1 MSKSPHGWVRPDLDA
16 RLSAHLR
23 AWQKPKHANDP
34 RSPEFHQFITI
45 SRQYGCEG
53 TALAHRLADILN
65 ERCRPSF
72 AWVAYDHELL
82 SKISTDARLR
92 DNVIQALDSRR
103 HDSMGKLFNT
113 ILNRKANDAS
123 EMRQLAEVV
132 RSLALL
138 GRAVLLGRGSYLIT
152 QDLKTGLHVK
162 LVAPIDWRA
171 LRVAATREVS
181 HGEAKKIVA
190 VGERRREQYMR
201 KHFVEHP
208 EHVIN
213 PDLVIDNSRFNL
225 VQISEIV
232 FTALSTRLG
241 KMLVKAW

>member
-1 MSKSPHGWVRPDLDA
+1 MTKNPHGWVRPDLDA
-16 RLSAHLR
+16 RLSAHVR
-23 AWQKPKHANDP
+23 AWQKPNHVDTP

-53 TALAHRLADILN
+53 AALAHRLVDILN

-82 SKISTDARLR
+82 SKISTEPHLR
-92 DNVIQALDSRR
+92 KNVIEALDSRR
-103 HDSMGKLFNT
+103 HERMGKLFDT
-113 ILNRKANDAS
+113 ILNCKATDAA
-123 EMRQLAEVV
+123 EMRQLADVV
-132 RSLALL
+132 RTLAVL

-162 LVAPIDWRA
+162 LVAPLDWRA
-171 LRVAATREVS
+171 LHVAATREVS

-190 VGERRREQYMR
+190 EGDRRREQYLR

-208 EHVIN
+208 EHVVD
-213 PDLVIDNSRFNL
+213 PDMVIDNSRFNL
-225 VQISEIV
+225 VQIGEIV
-232 FTALSTRLG
+232 FTAVSARLG
-241 KMLVKAW
+241 KMLAKA

>member
-1 MSKSPHGWVRPDLDA
+1 MSKSPYGWVRPDLDA
-16 RLSAHLR
+16 RLDAHVR
-23 AWQKPKHANDP
+23 AWHKPKHADSP

-53 TALAHRLADILN
+53 AALAHRLVDVLN

-72 AWVAYDHELL
+72 AWVDYDHELL
-82 SKISTDARLR
+82 NKISTDPHLR
-92 DNVIQALDSRR
+92 GTVTEALDSRR
-103 HDSMGKLFNT
+103 REGTGKLFDT
-113 ILNRKANDAS
+113 ILNREADDAP

-132 RSLALL
+132 RSLAIL
-138 GRAVLLGRGSYLIT
+138 GRAILLGRGSYLIT

-162 LVAPIDWRA
+162 LIAPLDWRA
-171 LRVAATREVS
+171 LHVAATREVT
-181 HGEAKKIVA
+181 HGEAKKIITD
-190 VGERRREQYMR
+190 GERRREQYLR

-225 VQISEIV
+225 VQIGEIV
-232 FTALSTRLG
+232 FTAVSARLG
-241 KMLVKAW
+241 KMLVHA

>member
-1 MSKSPHGWVRPDLDA
+1 MSKSPHGWERPDLDA
-16 RLSAHLR
+16 RLSAHVR
-23 AWQKPKHANDP
+23 AWQKPKHPGTP

-53 TALAHRLADILN
+53 AALSHRLVDILN

-82 SKISTDARLR
+82 SKISTDSHLR
-92 DNVIQALDSRR
+92 SNVVEGLDSRR
-103 HDSMGKLFNT
+103 RERMGRLFDT
-113 ILNRKANDAS
+113 ILNRKAHDAS

-132 RSLALL
+132 RSLAIL
-138 GRAVLLGRGSYLIT
+138 GRAILVGRGSYLIT

-162 LVAPIDWRA
+162 LIAPLDWRA
-171 LRVAATREVS
+171 LRVAATREVT
-181 HGEAKKIVA
+181 HGEAKKIITE
-190 VGERRREQYMR
+190 GERRREQYLR

-225 VQISEIV
+225 VQIGEIV
-232 FTALSTRLG
+232 FTAVSARLG
-241 KMLVKAW
+241 KMLVSA

>member
-1 MSKSPHGWVRPDLDA
+1 MTKSPHGWVRPDLDA
-16 RLSAHLR
+16 RLSAHER
-23 AWQKPKHANDP
+23 AWQKTKHTDSP

-53 TALAHRLADILN
+53 AALAHRLVDILN

-82 SKISTDARLR
+82 SKISTDSRIR
-92 DNVIQALDSRR
+92 KNVIEALDSRR
-103 HDSMGKLFNT
+103 HERMGKLFDT
-113 ILNRKANDAS
+113 ILNRKATDAA
-123 EMRQLAEVV
+123 EMRQLADVV
-132 RSLALL
+132 RTLAVL

-162 LVAPIDWRA
+162 LVAPLDWRA
-171 LRVAATREVS
+171 IHVAATREVS
-181 HGEAKKIVA
+181 CGEAKKIVIE
-190 VGERRREQYMR
+190 GDRRREQYLR
-201 KHFVEHP
+201 KHFIEHP
-208 EHVIN
+208 EHIVD

-225 VQISEIV
+225 VQIGEIV

-241 KMLVKAW
+241 KMLVKT

>member
-16 RLSAHLR
+16 RLSAHER
-23 AWQKPKHANDP
+23 AWQKTKHTDSP

-53 TALAHRLADILN
+53 AALAHRLVDILN

-82 SKISTDARLR
+82 NKISTNPHLR
-92 DNVIQALDSRR
+92 NNVIEALDSRR
-103 HDSMGKLFNT
+103 HERMGRLFDT

-123 EMRQLAEVV
+123 EMRQLADVV
-132 RSLALL
+132 RTLAVL

-152 QDLKTGLHVK
+152 QDLKTGLHVR
-162 LVAPIDWRA
+162 LIAPVDWRA
-171 LRVAATREVS
+171 LHVAATREVT
-181 HGEAKKIVA
+181 HGEAKKIITE
-190 VGERRREQYMR
+190 GERRREDYMR

-208 EHVIN
+208 EHVVN

-225 VQISEIV
+225 VQIGEIV
-232 FTALSTRLG
+232 FAALNTRLG
-241 KMLVKAW
+241 KMLVKA

>member
-1 MSKSPHGWVRPDLDA
+1 MTKSPHGWVRPDLDA
-16 RLSAHLR
+16 RLSAHER
-23 AWQKPKHANDP
+23 AWQKSKHADSP

-53 TALAHRLADILN
+53 AALAHRLVDILN

-82 SKISTDARLR
+82 SKISTDSRLR
-92 DNVIQALDSRR
+92 SNVVGTLDSRR
-103 HDSMGKLFNT
+103 HERMDKLFDS
-113 ILNRKANDAS
+113 ILNRKASDAS
-123 EMRQLAEVV
+123 EMRQLADVV
-132 RSLALL
+132 RTLATL

-162 LVAPIDWRA
+162 LIAPLDWRA
-171 LRVAATREVS
+171 LHVAATREVT
-181 HGEAKKIVA
+181 HGEAKKIITD
-190 VGERRREQYMR
+190 GERRREQYLR

-208 EHVIN
+208 EHVVN

-225 VQISEIV
+225 VQIGEIV

-241 KMLVKAW
+241 KMLVRS

>member
-1 MSKSPHGWVRPDLDA
+1 MTKNPHGWARPDLDA
-16 RLSAHLR
+16 RLSAHVR
-23 AWQKPKHANDP
+23 AWQKTKHTDSP

-53 TALAHRLADILN
+53 AALAHRLVDILN

-82 SKISTDARLR
+82 NKISTDPHLR
-92 DNVIQALDSRR
+92 KNVVEALDSHR
-103 HDSMGKLFNT
+103 HERMGRLFDT

-123 EMRQLAEVV
+123 EMRQLADVV
-132 RSLALL
+132 RTLAVL

-162 LVAPIDWRA
+162 LVAPLDWRA
-171 LRVAATREVS
+171 LHVAATREVS
-181 HGEAKKIVA
+181 HGEAKKIVIE
-190 VGERRREQYMR
+190 GDRRREQYLR

-208 EHVIN
+208 EHIID

-225 VQISEIV
+225 VQIGEIV

-241 KMLVKAW
+241 KMLVKA